1 MEVWISRVFD
11 VKKIFQ
17 QTAASVVVRVEQGE
31 LRGEQK
37 WTITGDK
44 SMYSFKGIPYAAA
57 PVGDLRFKAP
67 QPAPAWQGIRNA
79 SEHGNV
85 CPQFDMLRNQLVP
98 GSEDCLFLNVY
109 TPSLDEKSRL
119 PVLFVIPGGAF
130 VWGSGN
136 DDIYGADWL
145 MNKKDIV
152 VVTFNYRLDNLGF
165 LCMDTADVPGNAA
178 MKDQVAA
185 LRWVRKNIQKFGGD
199 PYKVTLFGESAGAMS
214 CMYHALSPMS
224 RGLFQRIIAMSGE
237 ALNDYFNAFE
247 PQRRPF
253 VLAKSLGFE
262 SANTTTVL
270 EFLQSVP
277 ATDLIHNPNANTVLA
292 VEQYATFKF
301 IYSVPVV
308 EKDFGQERFL
318 TEPYEVSLK
327 KGLSE
332 VDILMGFTSE
342 EGVFF
347 IPAIET
353 TPTLEYHDRYPEAL
367 VPLSVSRHS
376 TPKRNLEIADSIKE
390 HYTGSK
396 TQSLNTI
403 PLFVPLIT
411 DSFIYLIIRYA
422 NILLEYSPKNKI
434 YLYENALMSER
445 NQYRELSNKYGFTGM
460 SHFDD
465 LQYIFQSY
473 LYHSSGDKTAPS
485 YEMIRMWCAMVT
497 NFMIH
502 GNPTPDASLSV
513 TWPPYNR
520 ESKQY
525 LYIGEELQVCKN
537 PRQSTVDF
545 YDAIYPKV

>member
-1 MEVWISRVFD
+1 MNPFLVRVY
-11 VKKIFQ
+11 VTQ
-17 QTAASVVVRVEQGE
+17 LVAAIVVRIEQGE
-31 LRGEQK
+31 LRGQHK

-44 SMYSFKGIPYAAA
+44 LFYSFKGIPYAAS
-57 PVGDLRFKAP
+57 PVGELRFK
-67 QPAPAWQGIRNA
+67 IRK
-79 SEHGNV
+79 HRR
-85 CPQFDMLRNQLVP
+85 QFVTFEFQLV
-98 GSEDCLFLNVY
+98 
-109 TPSLDEKSRL
+109 
-119 PVLFVIPGGAF
+119 
-130 VWGSGN
+130 
-136 DDIYGADWL
+136 
-145 MNKKDIV
+145 
-152 VVTFNYRLDNLGF
+152 
-165 LCMDTADVPGNAA
+165 LC
-178 MKDQVAA
+178 A
-185 LRWVRKNIQKFGGD
+185 LSNIQNFGGD
-199 PYKVTLFGESAGAMS
+199 PHKVTLFGESAGAMS

-237 ALNDYFNAFE
+237 ALNDYSNAFE

-253 VLAKSLGFE
+253 ILAKSLGFE
-262 SANTTTVL
+262 SANTTAVL
-270 EFLQSVP
+270 EFLLSVP

-301 IYSVPVV
+301 LYSVPVV
-308 EKDFGQERFL
+308 EEDFGQERFL
-318 TEPYEVSLK
+318 TEPYEVTLK

-353 TPTLEYHDRYPEAL
+353 TPTLEYHDRY
-367 VPLSVSRHS
+367 

-422 NILLEYSPKNKI
+422 NILSEYSSKNKI

-445 NQYRELSNKYGFTGM
+445 NQYRKLGNKYGFTGM

-473 LYHSSGDKTAPS
+473 LYHSSVDKTAPS
-485 YEMIRMWCAMVT
+485 YEMIRMWCAIVT

-502 GNPTPDASLSV
+502 GNPTPDEWLGV

-525 LYIGEELQVCKN
+525 LYIGEELQVYRN

-545 YDAIYPKV
+545 YDTIYPTV